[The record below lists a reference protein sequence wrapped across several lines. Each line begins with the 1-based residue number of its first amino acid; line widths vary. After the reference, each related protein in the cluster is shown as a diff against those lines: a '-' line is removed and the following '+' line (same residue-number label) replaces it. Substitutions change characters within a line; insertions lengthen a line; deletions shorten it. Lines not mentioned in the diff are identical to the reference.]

1 MLSAPFME
9 GCWRMRPNSS
19 SAGGQLEHPSEVN
32 SSTTTAFRWAGGN
45 GTGLRMKAPK
55 TTMSPSNRMPCSHGD
70 ARLIR
75 KYYAF
80 FHTTMQYLKP
90 VLPSAQLNTLMPR
103 RQTQVTPVIRWLL
116 RASGRMCFNSSGG
129 G

>member
-1 MLSAPFME
+1 MISAPFMD

-45 GTGLRMKAPK
+45 GAGLRMKAPK
-55 TTMSPSNRMPCSHGD
+55 TTMSPSKRMPCSHGV
-70 ARLIR
+70 ARLMN

-80 FHTTMQYLKP
+80 FHTKMQYL
-90 VLPSAQLNTLMPR
+90 TLCFP
-103 RQTQVTPVIRWLL
+103 RQTSLHRSRHANLGADSSSAVLSAHPF
-116 RASGRMCFNSSGG
+116 ASG
-129 G
+129 